1 MSFIQWAVLT
11 VIGIFTLT
19 FCVFT
24 ILDRVLKYREN
35 KNNINKQNVDFCMD
49 KMNEKYKLLNDD
61 IKMVD
66 ISHEERFKNIYEE
79 IEKLREEMRDM
90 VREMDVKIEAF
101 ENQNTNQFNIY
112 KDTID
117 KELDDILAQVN
128 DLDDKTTN
136 GFNNFKKAIDKDFD
150 EVYKRLNDLAH
161 ETANSFDNFKE
172 ALDEDLAD
180 IYKRLKV
187 N

>member
-19 FCVFT
+19 FCTFT
-24 ILDRVLKYREN
+24 ILDRILKYREN
-35 KNNINKQNVDFCMD
+35 ENKNNRQNVDFCMD

-66 ISHEERFKNIYEE
+66 NAHEKRFKNIHEE
-79 IEKLREEMRDM
+79 INNLREEMHDM
-90 VREMDVKIEAF
+90 VREMDIKIEAF

-112 KDTID
+112 KEVID
-117 KELDDILAQVN
+117 KELDDISNQLN
-128 DLDDKTTN
+128 DLEDETTN
-136 GFNNFKKAIDKDFD
+136 RFSNFKK
-150 EVYKRLNDLAH
+150 
-161 ETANSFDNFKE
+161 
-172 ALDEDLAD
+172 ALDEDLND
-180 IYKRLKV
+180 IYKRLNK